1 MAVVDA
7 VTKQAPAAALPGI
20 GRALVIAGKLG
31 QKAADDINSKAKSAR
46 TSFIAELTGSGA
58 VSPFDLAHIMSTAF
72 AAPVLDL
79 DAIDFQRLPK
89 ELLDTKICQTYRIV
103 VLSKRNNRLMVAT
116 ADPSDQEVAEKIKF
130 ATQMGVDWVIAEY
143 DKLLKM
149 VELSTTSAA
158 EAMDNIIGEDFE
170 FDESAVE
177 MATEA
182 SEASASEVEDAP
194 VVKFLQ
200 KMLLDAFSMRAS
212 DLHFEPFEHTYRVRF
227 RVDGELREIASPPV
241 AIKDKLAARIKVIS
255 KLDISEKRVPQ
266 DGKMKLKIGPDR
278 VIDFR
283 VSTLP
288 TMFCEKIV
296 IRILDPSS
304 AKLGIDA
311 LGYEPIEKNRLLDA
325 ISRPYGM
332 VLVTGPTG
340 SGKTVSL
347 YTCLNILNKPGVNI
361 ATAEDPAE
369 ITLPGVNQV
378 SMNEKAGMTF
388 SVALKAFLRQD
399 PDIIMVGEI
408 RDLETADI
416 SIKAAQTGHLVMS
429 TLHTNDAPTT
439 LTRMRNMGI
448 APFNIASSVIL
459 ITAQRLARR
468 LCPNCKAPADIPRE
482 TLVDAGF
489 AEDDVDG
496 SWTPYRPV
504 GCSMCNN
511 GYKGR
516 VGIYQVMPIT
526 EEIQRII
533 LRDGSA
539 LEIAAQAESEGVRSL
554 RQSGLYKVKLGM
566 TSLEEVLGCTN
577 V

>member
-1 MAVVDA
+1 MSVAA
-7 VTKQAPAAALPGI
+7 TALKNPALTALPGL
-20 GRALVIAGKLG
+20 GRALVAAGKLG
-31 QKAADDINSKAKSAR
+31 QKAAEDIFLKSQGSR
-46 TSFIAELTGSGA
+46 SSFIAELTGSGS
-58 VSPFDLAHIMSTAF
+58 VSAFDLAHIMSTSF
-72 AAPVLDL
+72 SAPLVDM
-79 DAIDFQRLPK
+79 DAVDMQRLPK
-89 ELLDTKICQTYRIV
+89 DLLDAKICLACRIV
-103 VLSKRNNRLMVAT
+103 VLGKRNNRLIIAT
-116 ADPSDQEVAEKIKF
+116 ADPSDQGVAEKIKF
-130 ATQMGVDWVIAEY
+130 STQLGVDWIIAEY
-143 DKLLKM
+143 DKLSRL
-149 VELSTTSAA
+149 VEASSATA
-158 EAMDNIIGEDFE
+158 SEAIENIVGEEFE
-170 FDESAVE
+170 FDEELSVPAVPE
-177 MATEA
+177 NEA
-182 SEASASEVEDAP
+182 SVSEVEDAP
-194 VVKFLQ
+194 IVKFLH
-200 KMLLDAFSMRAS
+200 KMLVDAFNMRAS
-212 DLHFEPFEHTYRVRF
+212 DLHFEPFEHSYRVRF
-227 RVDGELREIASPPV
+227 RVDGELREISSPPV
-241 AIKDKLAARIKVIS
+241 AIKEKLAARIKVIS

-288 TMFCEKIV
+288 TMFGEKIV

-311 LGYEPIEKNRLLDA
+311 LGYEPEEKARLLEA
-325 ISRPYGM
+325 IKRPYGM

-347 YTCLNILNKPGVNI
+347 YTCLNILNTAGVNI
-361 ATAEDPAE
+361 STAEDPAE

-388 SVALKAFLRQD
+388 PVALKAFLRQD

-408 RDLETADI
+408 RDVETADI
-416 SIKAAQTGHLVMS
+416 AIKAAQTGHLVLS

-468 LCPNCKAPADIPRE
+468 LCPHCKTAVEIPRDA
-482 TLVDAGF
+482 LLQAGF
-489 AEDDVDG
+489 KDDEVDG
-496 SWTPYRPV
+496 SWKPFHPV
-504 GCSMCNN
+504 GCAKCNN

-516 VGIYQVMPIT
+516 LGIYQVMPIS
-526 EEIQRII
+526 EEIQRIV

-539 LEIAAQAESEGVRSL
+539 MEIADQAEAEGVRSL

-566 TSLEEVLGCTN
+566 TSMEEILGCTN
-577 V
+577 A